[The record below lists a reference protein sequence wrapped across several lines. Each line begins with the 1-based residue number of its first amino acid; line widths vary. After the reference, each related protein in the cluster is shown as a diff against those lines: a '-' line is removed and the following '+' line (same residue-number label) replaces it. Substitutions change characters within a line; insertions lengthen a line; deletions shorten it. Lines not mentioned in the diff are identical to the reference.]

1 MPKKFTILLLTLL
14 FLVPAAAH
22 ALSSE
27 IHVTKDGKASVS
39 GAKIMQQAG
48 NTFFAR
54 LYWGDA
60 FIRFTIKTT
69 SATKFLRG
77 TGEGTTIAEIK
88 EGDLL
93 DVSGELQSQ
102 SDTLTVIASSV
113 KNSSVQKEQVTLSGT
128 VKGVDLSMRQFTLNN
143 KEHGVVTV
151 NVATSTVFL
160 KGTRTLDLEH
170 LRIGDRI
177 TKTSG
182 DYDIP
187 SKTLAAQS
195 VTTHVDPAL
204 YKPRLFI
211 GKLTEA
217 PSSSD
222 ATSIKVT
229 VSDIPFTVFLD
240 SKTVIMRNNRSTTTL
255 QRFVAGDTIR
265 LYGTRR
271 EADEPIIDAE
281 VVRNINL

>member
-1 MPKKFTILLLTLL
+1 MQKKITILLLALL
-14 FLVPAAAH
+14 FSVPIAVQ

-39 GAKIMQQAG
+39 SAKIMQIAG

-60 FIRFTIKTT
+60 FIRFTIKTN

-88 EGDLL
+88 EGDIL

-113 KNSSVQKEQVTLSGT
+113 KNSSVQKEQMTLAGT
-128 VKGVDLSMRQFTLNN
+128 VTGVDLSLRQFTFNN
-143 KEHGVVTV
+143 KERGVVTV
-151 NVATSTVFL
+151 SVATSTVFL

-170 LRIGDRI
+170 LRVGDRVS
-177 TKTSG
+177 KTSG

-187 SKTLAAQS
+187 SKTLSAQS
-195 VTTHVDPAL
+195 VTTYVDPAL
-204 YKPRLFI
+204 FKPRLFI

-217 PSSSD
+217 PSS
-222 ATSIKVT
+222 TNTPTIKVT
-229 VSDIPFTVFLD
+229 ISDTPFTVFL
-240 SKTVIMRNNRSTTTL
+240 SGATTIMRNNRSTTTL

-271 EADEPIIDAE
+271 EVDEPIIDVE
-281 VVRNINL
+281 VVRNTNL